1 MLRLRQA
8 VGQNLVRI
16 SWAGWTTGPGDGSRK
31 GQKEQNKKRDN
42 EDDGSLTTGN
52 ININMDTMVAMII
65 VMVLTMITDL
75 GPSSCATSYWNCAAV
90 AEFGSNTRAFRYWYR
105 RVPKSAVIVAEV
117 AVATST
123 ASLHEYC
130 HRSFCFMAA
139 CCRSGRGGGSAS
151 CGGNTAL
158 TNPIDVSSNGGK
170 EPGVNQRKSNSS
182 RPCVQAGRMC

>member
-1 MLRLRQA
+1 MRNQTRRWL
-8 VGQNLVRI
+8 
-16 SWAGWTTGPGDGSRK
+16 SAGGNVADK
-31 GQKEQNKKRDN
+31 GLKRSKASDD

-52 ININMDTMVAMII
+52 ITINMDTMVAMII

-90 AEFGSNTRAFRYWYR
+90 AEFGSNTRAFQYWYR
-105 RVPKSAVIVAEV
+105 RVPKSAEIVAEV
-117 AVATST
+117 AFATST

-151 CGGNTAL
+151 CSCSNPSSGRLGSGGNTAL
-158 TNPIDVSSNGGK
+158 TNQIDVSSNGGK